1 METIQVI
8 LYIVIILAIILL
20 FYTYI
25 YNKIKTQ
32 ILKINSA
39 ESEIDES
46 LRLKYDLII
55 KIISEIKQIDKDNKK
70 FENVEKIKDENL
82 SSFEFERKLADIE
95 SQVYTIRNDNT
106 KLLKN
111 NTFNDLWYEIISLN
125 TKIKAEEKYY
135 NESTT
140 KYNSLVT
147 KFPSKIVALI
157 LKLNEKRYFDGK
169 NMYDKNTKD
178 FKI

>member
-1 METIQVI
+1 MEAVQII
-8 LYIVIILAIILL
+8 LYIIIVIAVILL
-20 FYTYI
+20 CYAGI

-46 LRLKYDLII
+46 LRLKYDLLI
-55 KIISEIKQIDKDNKK
+55 KIISEIKQIEKDNDK
-70 FENVEKIKDENL
+70 FNDVEKIKDENL

-95 SQVYTIRNDNT
+95 SIVYTIRNDNT

-111 NTFNDLWYEIISLN
+111 NTFNDLWYEITNLN

-135 NESTT
+135 NENTT
-140 KYNSLVT
+140 IYNSLVT
-147 KFPSKIVALI
+147 KFPSKIVAMI
-157 LKLNEKRYFDGK
+157 LRLSEKKYFDGK

>member
-1 METIQVI
+1 MEIVKIVLYVVI
-8 LYIVIILAIILL
+8 GISIILL
-20 FYTYI
+20 GYISI

-32 ILKINSA
+32 ILKINAA

-46 LRLKYDLII
+46 LRLKYDLLT
-55 KIISEIKQIDKDNKK
+55 KIISEIKKINKDEEKFNDID
-70 FENVEKIKDENL
+70 KIKDENL
-82 SSFEFERKLADIE
+82 SSFEFDRKLADIE
-95 SQVYTIRNDNT
+95 SQIYTIRNDNT

-111 NTFNDLWYEIISLN
+111 NAFNDLWYEITTLN
-125 TKIKAEEKYY
+125 SKIKAEEKYY

-140 KYNSLVT
+140 TYNELVT
-147 KFPSKIVALI
+147 KFPSKIVSMI

-169 NMYDKNTKD
+169 NMYDKNIKD

>member
-1 METIQVI
+1 MPRCP
-8 LYIVIILAIILL
+8 YILL

>member
-1 METIQVI
+1 MEVIQIV
-8 LYIVIILAIILL
+8 LYVIIFIALILIGYAL
-20 FYTYI
+20 I

-32 ILKINSA
+32 VLKINSV

-46 LRLKYDLII
+46 LRLKYDLLV
-55 KIISEIKQIDKDNKK
+55 KIISEIKKIDKDDEK
-70 FENVEKIKDENL
+70 FKDVDKIKDENL
-82 SSFEFERKLADIE
+82 SSFEFDRKLADIE

-111 NTFNDLWYEIISLN
+111 NTFNDLWYEITTLN

-135 NESTT
+135 NENTT
-140 KYNSLVT
+140 IYNELVT
-147 KFPSKIVALI
+147 KFPSKVVALI
-157 LKLNEKRYFDGK
+157 LRLSEKRYFDGK
-169 NMYDKNTKD
+169 NMYDKNIKD

>member
-1 METIQVI
+1 MEEIKIV
-8 LYIVIILAIILL
+8 LYVIIGVSIILL
-20 FYTYI
+20 GYVYI

-32 ILKINSA
+32 ILKINAA

-46 LRLKYDLII
+46 LRLKYDLLI
-55 KIISEIKQIDKDNKK
+55 KIISEIKKNNKE
-70 FENVEKIKDENL
+70 ENMFDDIEKIKDENL

-95 SQVYTIRNDNT
+95 SQIYSVRNDNN

-111 NTFNDLWYEIISLN
+111 NAFNNLWYEMTTLN

-135 NESTT
+135 NENTT
-140 KYNSLVT
+140 IYNELVT
-147 KFPSKIVALI
+147 KFPSKIVSVI

-169 NMYDKNTKD
+169 NMYDKNIKD